1 MSQGEMMSIAEAWHA
16 LDRKLKF
23 RLMSNAKGRSVV
35 GGLLGRVLVISLCIY
50 MIPALLAVLAVGI
63 LGIVLLTIVSALG
76 GAPPGARRRFKS
88 KLALPNCDKSGWTH
102 RQPHSAPW
110 VPAFEKPSG
119 GQGGK
124 AC

>member
-1 MSQGEMMSIAEAWHA
+1 MSIAEVWHA
-16 LDRKLKF
+16 LDHRLKF
-23 RLMSNAKGRSVV
+23 RALSNVNAGSAAGR
-35 GGLLGRVLVISLCIY
+35 LLGRMLVISLCLY
-50 MIPALLAVLAVGI
+50 LIPALLAVLAVGI

-88 KLALPNCDKSGWTH
+88 KLALPNCDKSGWTP

-110 VPAFEKPSG
+110 VPAFEKPSR